1 MERKYLPTLAELID
15 RLSIVMLKSIF
26 IAENRKAYREEMAL
40 IEHDIDLELS
50 ELDGIGKIQA
60 LDIRAI
66 MTIMLTNRAIWESES
81 KARAGGNEQDKL
93 LKMTHSLNGQRN
105 TAKNVLSKRLG
116 QRLDLKIDCL
126 AADLPP
132 EYGFWQIFEEGEV

>member
-15 RLSIVMLKSIF
+15 RLSIVQLKAIF
-26 IAENRKAYREEMAL
+26 ISENRAAYIEERAM
-40 IEHDIDLELS
+40 IEHDIEGLLHNKQ
-50 ELDGIGKIQA
+50 LGA

-66 MTIMLTNRAIWESES
+66 MAIMLTNRAIWESES

-126 AADLPP
+126 AANLPP
-132 EYGFWQIFEEGEV
+132 EYGFWKIFEEGEV

>member
-1 MERKYLPTLAELID
+1 MSMA
-15 RLSIVMLKSIF
+15 VHFKSIF

-50 ELDGIGKIQA
+50 EIDSIDKIKA

-66 MTIMLTNRAIWESES
+66 MAIMLSNRFIWENES
-81 KARAGGNEQDKL
+81 RAREGSDDQDKL
-93 LKMTHSLNGQRN
+93 LKLTHSVNGSRN

-116 QRLDLKIDCL
+116 QRVDLKIDCL
-126 AADLPP
+126 AANLPP
-132 EYGFWQIFEEGEV
+132 QYGNWKLFEEGEV